1 MTPTLHE
8 TEVWL
13 AGAVMVRDA
22 PGEDESSLHVKVT
35 PRRSASVSLDVY
47 RRGYLARLVECLED
61 DYRVLRYAL
70 GDAPFRALCEELISR
85 HPPSGANLNSFGGHF
100 ERFCRD
106 EAPAPFPL
114 RDFAAD
120 LAALEWA
127 IVEVIHAADDDP
139 LTLDEVRA
147 VPSEAWADSR
157 LIPNHAVRLLRFEH
171 PVNVYLQA
179 FHDGRSPSIPAKKQ
193 SAAVVYRSGLTVW
206 RMDLTPSMLGVLS
219 AILGGESLGAALALG
234 ERAQTA
240 AQESPQ
246 RVTEWFRE
254 WVTTGLFARV
264 ER

>member
-1 MTPTLHE
+1 MRSTLHQ

-13 AGAVMVRDA
+13 AGAVMARDSPGDDETTLHMKTA
-22 PGEDESSLHVKVT
+22 PQ
-35 PRRSASVSLDVY
+35 RSASVSLDVY

-61 DYRVLRYAL
+61 DYRVLRHAL
-70 GDAPFRALCEELISR
+70 GNAPFRAVCDEFIFR
-85 HPPSGANLNSFGGHF
+85 HPPSGANLNSFGRLF
-100 ERFCRD
+100 EPFCRG

-114 RDFAAD
+114 RELAAD

-127 IVEVIHAADDDP
+127 IVEVIHAADDAS
-139 LTLDEVRA
+139 LTLDAVRA
-147 VPSEAWADSR
+147 VPSDAWADAR
-157 LIPNHAVRLLRFEH
+157 LVANRAVRLLRFDY

-206 RMDLTPSMLGVLS
+206 RMDLTPPMRDVLA
-219 AILGGESLGAALALG
+219 AILGGETLGAALALG
-234 ERAQTA
+234 ERAQTDA
-240 AQESPQ
+240 DESPQ

-254 WVTTGLFARV
+254 WVASGLFARV